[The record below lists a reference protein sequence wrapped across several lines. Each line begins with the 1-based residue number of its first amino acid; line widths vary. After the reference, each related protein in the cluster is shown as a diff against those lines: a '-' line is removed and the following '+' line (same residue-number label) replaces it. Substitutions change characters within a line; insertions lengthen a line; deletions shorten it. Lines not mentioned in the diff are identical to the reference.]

1 MGYSNATDMTLLFA
15 LEALERLVQPGG
27 AVSDAREWSE
37 HIGVVSEESS
47 EGVRSF
53 LDRHDVQVD
62 FTSGDGSLAGSLAVA
77 RQRFPTDRHV
87 FLGTDDAD
95 RELAQSLGWEY
106 LDVDEA
112 AGRAGWQVVDG

>member
-1 MGYSNATDMTLLFA
+1 MGYSNAADMTLIFA
-15 LEALERLVQPGG
+15 LGALERLVQPGV

-37 HIGVVSEESS
+37 HIGVVSAESS

-53 LDRHDVQVD
+53 LGRHDVRAD

-112 AGRAGWQVVDG
+112 AGRAGWQVVDE